1 VNRRVI
7 AIAVVASIVV
17 AGIWYMV
24 LWSPQSKSLNKAND
38 RVAAAKATQASL
50 RSEINLL
57 QQEQTQLPA
66 KQAVLDKLKLLLP
79 GVPSLDTLIDN
90 VNNAATASGVDW
102 QNVSP
107 TKPAGYS
114 ALNPQAVS
122 GLQAV
127 QVTMQVNGAY
137 PQLLDFVNRLN
148 AMPRLLDVNSVNFS
162 GVGPSAPKT
171 TAQIV
176 TQIFY
181 LPSPGAAAAAPTTPA
196 AVSAAH

>member
-7 AIAVVASIVV
+7 AIAVAASIVV

-66 KQAVLDKLKLLLP
+66 KQAVLEKLKLLLP
-79 GVPSLDTLIDN
+79 DVPSLDTLIDN
-90 VNNAATASGVDW
+90 VNNAAIASGVDW

-107 TKPAGYS
+107 AKPAGYS
-114 ALNPQAVS
+114 GTTPSAAG
-122 GLQAV
+122 GLQPVA
-127 QVTMQVNGAY
+127 VTMQVNGAY
-137 PQLLDFVNRLN
+137 PQMLDFVNRLN

-162 GVGPSAPKT
+162 GVGPGAPKT
-171 TAQIV
+171 SAQIV

-181 LPSPGAAAAAPTTPA
+181 LPSPGAAPASPA
-196 AVSAAH
+196 AVSATH

>member
-1 VNRRVI
+1 MNRRVI
-7 AIAVVASIVV
+7 AIAVAASIVV

-24 LWSPQSKSLNKAND
+24 LWSPQSKSLHKAND
-38 RVAAAKATQASL
+38 RVATARATQASL
-50 RSEINLL
+50 RSDISLL
-57 QQEQTQLPA
+57 EQEQAQLPA
-66 KQAVLDKLKLLLP
+66 KQAVLDKLKQLLP
-79 GVPSLDTLIDN
+79 NGPSLDTLIDN
-90 VNNAATASGVDW
+90 VNNAAAASGVDW
-102 QNVSP
+102 QTVSP

-114 ALNPQAVS
+114 AASPQAAG
-122 GLQAV
+122 GLQTVA
-127 QVTMQVNGAY
+127 VTMQVNGAY

-181 LPSPGAAAAAPTTPA
+181 LPGAAAGSPTPPAPA
-196 AVSAAH
+196 SAAH